1 MNSTVL
7 QGLLVTGAPTPTL
20 AWSDLFAQCKDPS
33 WNVTILN
40 SDALDQL
47 ASFIA
52 SPPDFILVHLCTVRE
67 FALVQELRA
76 RLSVVPLVV
85 LGDASATTNVE
96 ELEASALEAGADECL
111 VRQHLTPY
119 WLQYVIRRLLQRRRA
134 SHASAPAATGATP
147 DKLTSL
153 SSTTELVQAY
163 ALLHQVMDTLPV
175 GVWIMDREG
184 KIVHGNREGQRIW
197 VGNLDVELDESYY
210 YRGWRPESG
219 EPLRPDEWSGVRAAR
234 TGEATLDE
242 VLEIEALDGTRRML
256 LSSAIPMH
264 NAQQEFVGAIVVN
277 QDISDRRQI
286 ELELQEVRRHLEEGR
301 EEERVYLAREL
312 HDVPMQELHA
322 AEFAWD
328 QLKSILAL
336 LTTAGRRQEADS
348 NQVSLI
354 QEAQQL
360 GAAIGEHMRN
370 ANRVLRELCNEL
382 RPPILESF
390 GLSAAVE
397 AHARIFQDRY
407 QDLVVHLDL
416 AKDNLML
423 PDWVGLALF
432 RIYQQALDNV
442 VQHAQASQVF
452 VRLYTTPG
460 QLASPDQLVLEV
472 RDNGRGF
479 VVPPRWVEL
488 ARANH
493 LGIIGAVERAS
504 HIGGTYKIT
513 STPGN
518 GTTVQVTLPLDRPAD
533 SQAR

>member
-7 QGLLVTGAPTPTL
+7 QGLLVVAVSDPTH
-20 AWSDLFAQCKDPS
+20 AWSEQFAQCHDSS
-33 WNVTILN
+33 WNVTLLS

-47 ASFIA
+47 ASFNP
-52 SPPDFILVHLCTVRE
+52 SLPDIILVHLCAQRE
-67 FALVQELRA
+67 LALVQELRS
-76 RLSVVPLVV
+76 RLPTVPLVV
-85 LGDASATTNVE
+85 LGDTSVAANVE
-96 ELEASALEAGADECL
+96 EFEASVLAAGADECL
-111 VRQHLTPY
+111 AQQHLTPY

-134 SHASAPAATGATP
+134 SHASAPTAAGTATHR
-147 DKLTSL
+147 LTAL
-153 SSTTELVQAY
+153 SSTTELVQAN

-184 KIVHGNREGQRIW
+184 KTVHGNREGQRIW
-197 VGNLDVELDESYY
+197 VGNLDVELDETYD

-219 EPLRPDEWSGVRAAR
+219 EPIRPDEWSGVRAAR

-242 VLEIEALDGTRRML
+242 LLEIEALDGTRRML
-256 LSSAIPMH
+256 LSSAIPMR
-264 NAQQEFVGAIVVN
+264 NAQQELAGAIVVN
-277 QDISDRRQI
+277 QDITHRWQMEI
-286 ELELQEVRRHLEEGR
+286 ELQEVRRRLEEGR

-322 AEFAWD
+322 ADFAWER
-328 QLKSILAL
+328 LKSILAL
-336 LTTAGRRQEADS
+336 LATGEISQEADS
-348 NQVSLI
+348 DQVSLI

-360 GAAIGEHMRN
+360 GAAIGKHIYN

-397 AHARIFQDRY
+397 AHAHIFQERY

-416 AKDNLML
+416 VKDNLML

-460 QLASPDQLVLEV
+460 QLVLEV
-472 RDNGRGF
+472 RDDGRGF

-493 LGIIGAVERAS
+493 LGIIGAIERAN
-504 HIGGTYKIT
+504 HIGGSYKIT
-513 STPGN
+513 SAPEN
-518 GTTVQVTLPLDRPAD
+518 GTTVQVTLPLDKPAD
-533 SQAR
+533 SQAP